1 MSDTPVI
8 ESPVDAAAAAAQA
21 VADEAVA
28 TTPQAPEALSGFF
41 MSEVEQA
48 HDADLDGMSR
58 TLALRNTA
66 ELLAFWVANEE
77 YAVEIA
83 HIQEIIKLPNITMV
97 PRVGRSVVGITSLRG
112 TIVPIL
118 DLRIVLGL
126 EATSPGR
133 QSRILVLRSETDPLG
148 VLVDK
153 VTSVVRLER
162 DSIEPKPRGMR
173 HEAAE
178 YLDGVGRVGNR
189 MLIVLD
195 VQALLDSADKAL

>member
-1 MSDTPVI
+1 MSDAPVI
-8 ESPVDAAAAAAQA
+8 RTPGDVAAPPRAL
-21 VADEAVA
+21 ADEAVNTA
-28 TTPQAPEALSGFF
+28 ANDQDALSGFF
-41 MSEVEQA
+41 MSAGEQA
-48 HDADLDGMSR
+48 HDSDLDGLSR
-58 TLALRNTA
+58 TLALRNTV
-66 ELLAFWVANEE
+66 ELLAFWVATEE

-97 PRVGRSVVGITSLRG
+97 PRVGPSVVGITSLRG

-118 DLRIVLGL
+118 DLRVVLGL
-126 EATSPGR
+126 EATPPSR

-173 HEAAE
+173 QEAAE
-178 YLDGVGRVGNR
+178 FLDGVGRVGNR

-195 VQALLDSADKAL
+195 VQSLLDSVDRAL

>member
-8 ESPVDAAAAAAQA
+8 PTPVAAS
-21 VADEAVA
+21 VALAEEAVA
-28 TTPQAPEALSGFF
+28 TSGSPPDALSGFF
-41 MSEVEQA
+41 MTEVEQA
-48 HDADLDGMSR
+48 HDNDLDGMSR
-58 TLALRNTA
+58 TLAMRNTA
-66 ELLAFWVANEE
+66 ELLAFWVASEE

-97 PRVGRSVVGITSLRG
+97 PRVGPNVVGITSLRG

-118 DLRIVLGL
+118 DLRVVLGL
-126 EATSPGR
+126 EATLPGR

-195 VQALLDSADKAL
+195 VQTLLETMDRAL